1 MSYSISPEY
10 FEELKAKERQL
21 LFGKIASADL
31 RDYTK
36 LLGWNFLTDAI
47 KDKLFVASN
56 PLFNRRQINFPIEAT
71 APDYAEAIELAIS
84 KVAELQGK
92 TIGAIVAEIQEIKD
106 DTLRFRVIDTRNED
120 SFIPLSYAVSAI
132 NGAKELF
139 ISAACSVLKPQ
150 AHHPRMNRT
159 EALELIEKSRFRH
172 TEKGSFV
179 LKVSSPLKAVDIQAN
194 LFSDENMPFVRQT
207 TLTIN
212 KGLNELVMAIQADT
226 LTSLVDEI
234 KEGKNAYISSNLCKA
249 ITNFQE
255 EHDDFDLWVD
265 FNFAATLPMP
275 AAISVTKEIKIQ
287 KDYFSRIDD
296 VRRDLRNTEQQ
307 KKKEDV
313 FMATVEHLAGE
324 IGDDGLRS
332 GEIILNLLQEDE
344 IIKAKTVLN
353 STHYIEADKAHM
365 TSGAYIR
372 IKGKLHP
379 GNQPRNLTDVTL
391 FELIMP

>member
-1 MSYSISPEY
+1 MSYSLSSEY
-10 FEELKAKERQL
+10 FEGLNDRQL
-21 LFGKIASADL
+21 LFGNVASADL

-36 LLGWNFLTDAI
+36 LHGWNYLTEAI
-47 KDKLFVASN
+47 KDKLYVASN
-56 PLFNRRQINFPIEAT
+56 PQFSKRQINFPIEAT
-71 APDYAEAIELAIS
+71 APDYAEAVEITIAKI
-84 KVAELQGK
+84 AELIGK
-92 TIGAIVAEIQEIKD
+92 PIASVLSEIQEMKE
-106 DTLRFRVIDTRNED
+106 DTLRFRVIDTRHEE

-139 ISAACSVLKPQ
+139 VSAACTVLKPQ
-150 AHHPRMNRT
+150 AHHPRMNRS

-194 LFSDENMPFVRQT
+194 LFNDDTMPFVRQT

-212 KGLNELVMAIQADT
+212 KGLNDLVMAIQADT
-226 LTSLVDEI
+226 LTILVDEI
-234 KEGKNAYISSNLCKA
+234 KKGSNPFVSSNLCKA
-249 ITNFQE
+249 IANFQE
-255 EHDDFDLWVD
+255 QNDDFDLWVD
-265 FNFAATLPMP
+265 FNFAGSLALPSNLKI
-275 AAISVTKEIKIQ
+275 AKEIKVQ

-296 VRRDLRNTEQQ
+296 VRRELRNTEQS

-324 IGDDGLRS
+324 IDDDGLRS
-332 GEIILNLLQEDE
+332 GEIILNLYQEDE
-344 IIKAKTVLN
+344 IIKAKTTLN
-353 STHYIEADKAHM
+353 SGQYKEADRAHM
-365 TSGAYIR
+365 TSGAYIK

-379 GNQPRNLTDVTL
+379 GNQPRNLTDVAL

>member
-1 MSYSISPEY
+1 MNYSLSSEY
-10 FEELKAKERQL
+10 FEELTDRQL

-36 LLGWNFLTDAI
+36 LHGWNFLAEPI
-47 KDKLFVASN
+47 KDKLYVASN
-56 PLFNRRQINFPIEAT
+56 PQFNKRQINFPIDT
-71 APDYAEAIELAIS
+71 SAPDYAEAIEITIS
-84 KVAELQGK
+84 KIAELQGRSI
-92 TIGAIVAEIQEIKD
+92 TTVLSEIQELKE
-106 DTLRFRVIDTRNED
+106 DTLRFRVIDTRNEE

-139 ISAACSVLKPQ
+139 VSAACTVLKPQ
-150 AHHPRMNRT
+150 AHHPRMNRS

-194 LFSDENMPFVRQT
+194 LFSDDTMPFVRQT

-212 KGLNELVMAIQADT
+212 KGLNDLVMAIHADT
-226 LTSLVDEI
+226 LTILVDEI
-234 KEGKNAYISSNLCKA
+234 KQGLNPYVSSNLCKA
-249 ITNFQE
+249 IANFQE
-255 EHDDFDLWVD
+255 QNDDFDLWID
-265 FNFAATLPMP
+265 FNFAGSLALPSNLKI
-275 AAISVTKEIKIQ
+275 AKEIRVQ

-296 VRRDLRNTEQQ
+296 VRRELRNTEQS

-324 IGDDGLRS
+324 IDDDGLRS
-332 GEIILNLLQEDE
+332 GEIILNLYQEDE
-344 IIKAKTVLN
+344 IIKAKTTLN
-353 STHYIEADKAHM
+353 SGQYKEADRAHM
-365 TSGAYIR
+365 TSGAYIK

-379 GNQPRNLTDVTL
+379 GNQPRYLTDVAL